1 MRLFFDTSVLV
12 SAALVQHPQHA
23 SSLTAYAQA
32 TKLNAFTSAH
42 SLAETYATLT
52 RLPGSQRMSCEEAL
66 LFLEDVRKRLT
77 VVPLDVEDYIKT
89 ISSLAAAGI
98 SGGAIYDALLARC
111 AIKSGAEILYTW
123 DVADFRRVAP
133 EIAKQV
139 RTP

>member
-1 MRLFFDTSVLV
+1 
-12 SAALVQHPQHA
+12 
-23 SSLTAYAQA
+23 
-32 TKLNAFTSAH
+32 
-42 SLAETYATLT
+42 
-52 RLPGSQRMSCEEAL
+52 MSCEEAL

-77 VVPLDVEDYIKT
+77 VVPLDVEDYVRT